1 MLSAG
6 GSRAGSA
13 MRAFFAVCGLLALM
27 ACGLGEPEKVT
38 LYCYETLADAA
49 CYGAPDPGRGN
60 RLLAV
65 VEVPVTPE
73 VALRL
78 GLDR

>member
-1 MLSAG
+1 
-6 GSRAGSA
+6 
-13 MRAFFAVCGLLALM
+13 MRVVLLCCGLLVLV
-27 ACGLGEPEKVT
+27 ACGRGGPETVT

-65 VEVPVTPE
+65 VDVPVTPE

-78 GLDR
+78 GLER

>member
-1 MLSAG
+1 M
-6 GSRAGSA
+6 
-13 MRAFFAVCGLLALM
+13 MRAFLLGCGLLALVGC
-27 ACGLGEPEKVT
+27 AAADDPVRPETVT
-38 LYCYETLADAA
+38 VYCYETLADAA
-49 CYGAPDPGRGN
+49 CYGEPDAGRGN

-65 VEVPVTPE
+65 LDVPVTPE

>member
-1 MLSAG
+1 MLVAG
-6 GSRAGSA
+6 GARAGST
-13 MRAFFAVCGLLALM
+13 MRAFLLGCGLLALV
-27 ACGLGEPEKVT
+27 ACGRGGPETMT

-65 VEVPVTPE
+65 VDVPVTPE

>member
-1 MLSAG
+1 MLVAG
-6 GSRAGSA
+6 GSGAGRA
-13 MRAFFAVCGLLALM
+13 MRALLLFGGLLALV
-27 ACGLGEPEKVT
+27 ACGRGGPETVT

-65 VEVPVTPE
+65 VDVPVTPE
-73 VALRL
+73 VAVRL

>member
-1 MLSAG
+1 MALVGCGRG
-6 GSRAGSA
+6 G
-13 MRAFFAVCGLLALM
+13 
-27 ACGLGEPEKVT
+27 PETVT

-49 CYGAPDPGRGN
+49 CYGAPDPDRGN

-65 VEVPVTPE
+65 VDVPVTRE

-78 GLDR
+78 GLE

>member
-1 MLSAG
+1 
-6 GSRAGSA
+6 
-13 MRAFFAVCGLLALM
+13 MRALILCCGLFLLA
-27 ACGLGEPEKVT
+27 ACGFGGPETVT

-78 GLDR
+78 GLE

>member
-1 MLSAG
+1 
-6 GSRAGSA
+6 
-13 MRAFFAVCGLLALM
+13 MRALLASCGLLALV
-27 ACGLGEPEKVT
+27 ACGSSGPETVT

-65 VEVPVTPE
+65 VEVPVTAE
-73 VALRL
+73 IALRL
-78 GLDR
+78 GLE